1 MERVRLHPL
10 RVRAPMEQFAET
22 ADRDAMIREV
32 RHEVDLT
39 ARDLIEA
46 RAIAAVAAAA
56 GAPGT
61 VEYWKSSPWPL
72 NLVRGHKLSDLLKEQ
87 AKAPSPA
94 LRAAMKEA
102 IPLQID
108 PQAVESYVA
117 LNPENGRMRKLAE
130 LAFADYMAR
139 RLWIA
144 PSMPCFSIRQSV
156 SKMLIFRNGPWSL
169 TPSPGFCLSRP
180 SGKWVGVV
188 TCHGIFPPPSIRVR
202 PKPRTDN
209 EANEIY
215 G

>member
-72 NLVRGHKLSDLLKEQ
+72 NLMRGYKLSDLLKEP
-87 AKAPSPA
+87 AKAP
-94 LRAAMKEA
+94 
-102 IPLQID
+102 
-108 PQAVESYVA
+108 
-117 LNPENGRMRKLAE
+117 
-130 LAFADYMAR
+130 
-139 RLWIA
+139 
-144 PSMPCFSIRQSV
+144 
-156 SKMLIFRNGPWSL
+156 
-169 TPSPGFCLSRP
+169 
-180 SGKWVGVV
+180 
-188 TCHGIFPPPSIRVR
+188 
-202 PKPRTDN
+202 
-209 EANEIY
+209 
-215 G
+215 